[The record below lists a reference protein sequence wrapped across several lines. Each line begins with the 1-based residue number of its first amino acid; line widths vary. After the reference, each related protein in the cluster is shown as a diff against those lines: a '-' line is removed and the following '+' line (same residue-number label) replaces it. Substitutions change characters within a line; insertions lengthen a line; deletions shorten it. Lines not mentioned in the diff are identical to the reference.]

1 MPITRR
7 QALPLFAL
15 SGLAASAAAI
25 GISKWD
31 EPGIVTPA
39 LAEDLSTLMD
49 PGPLKEMVLGDE
61 EAPVTIVE
69 YASLTCGHCASF
81 HRDTLPAIKEKYI
94 ETGKAKLYM
103 REFPFDPRATAA
115 IMLARCAPEG
125 SFFPM
130 VDILFQQQSNWA
142 RSTDVVTEF
151 RKIAKL
157 AGFTQES
164 FDACLKN
171 QQLLDNVRAVRK
183 KAEEDYGGGR
193 HADLLHQRNQICGQ
207 HVSRGNVENYRRSA
221 LARTAP
227 GGESCPWHWP
237 SNIKI

>member
-39 LAEDLSTLMD
+39 RAEDLSTLMD
-49 PGPLKEMVLGDE
+49 AGPLKEMVLGDE

-69 YASLTCGHCASF
+69 YASLTCGHCARF
-81 HRDTLPAIKEKYI
+81 HRETLPDIKKKYI

-115 IMLARCAPEG
+115 IMLARCAPED

-142 RSTDVVTEF
+142 RSTDVVAEF
-151 RKIAKL
+151 SKIAKL

-164 FDACLKN
+164 FNACLKN
-171 QQLLDNVRAVRK
+171 QELLDNVRAVRK
-183 KAEEDYGGGR
+183 KAEEDYGVDATPTFFINGTKYAGNMS
-193 HADLLHQRNQICGQ
+193 AEEMSKIIDDLL
-207 HVSRGNVENYRRSA
+207 
-221 LARTAP
+221 
-227 GGESCPWHWP
+227 
-237 SNIKI
+237 